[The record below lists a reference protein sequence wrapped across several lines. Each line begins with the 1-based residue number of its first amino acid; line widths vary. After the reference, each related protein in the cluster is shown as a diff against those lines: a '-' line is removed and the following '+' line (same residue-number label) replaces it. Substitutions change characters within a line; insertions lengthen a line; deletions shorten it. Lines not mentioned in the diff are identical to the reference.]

1 MNQILMVEDKKKKKN
16 RTRNSGPLEI
26 ANIVRFFAIV
36 LIIFGLS
43 FIGQGSYAI
52 YKESKGRNANDI
64 PVVTMKRVNDTVII
78 KANSSYKIENLIYSW
93 NESEE
98 TKIPIENTYV
108 EEEVVLP
115 NENSILNVKIEEENG
130 RTVKYQKE
138 FNIVGM
144 DITKPVIEIIQQN
157 TTGSIKITATDETQ
171 MAYIT
176 YKLNNTEEV
185 RIDKSE
191 TEDKVMNYILNLQRG
206 ENRVIIR
213 AVDTSGNIET
223 LEKTIIVSG
232 KPTIKEF
239 KIENGKLVI
248 VVEDLDGIKDI
259 DINLN
264 GVSHTAKDINQKSV
278 RASLDLVEGKNTF
291 RITITNV
298 NSLVVTAAKEFDYK
312 K

>member
-16 RTRNSGPLEI
+16 KSRSSGPVEI
-26 ANIVRFFAIV
+26 ANIVKFFAII

-52 YKESKGRNANDI
+52 YKEAKGRNTDNL
-64 PVVTMKRVNDTVII
+64 PVVSMQRVNDTVII
-78 KANSSYKIENLIYSW
+78 KVNSSNKIENLIYSW
-93 NESEE
+93 SESEE
-98 TKIPIENTYV
+98 TKIPVEDNYV
-108 EEEVVLP
+108 EEEVFLL
-115 NENSILNVKIEEENG
+115 NQNSILTVKIEEENG
-130 RTVKYQKE
+130 RTVKYKKE
-138 FNIVGM
+138 FNIAGM
-144 DITKPVIEIIQQN
+144 DITKPNIEITEES
-157 TTGSIKITATDETQ
+157 TTGSIKISATDETQ

-176 YKLNNTEEV
+176 YKVNDEEEI

-191 TEDKVMNYILNLQRG
+191 TEDKIMNYILKLQRG
-206 ENRVIIR
+206 ENKVIIT
-213 AVDTSGNIET
+213 AVDTSGNINT

-232 KPTIKEF
+232 KPTFKEF

-248 VVEDLDGIKDI
+248 VVEDPDGIKDV

-298 NSLVVTAAKEFDYK
+298 NSLVVTVAKEYEYK